1 MGKGGGSSAPPA
13 PDYSSLAKQQAAL
26 NQQAA
31 YQQTTANRPNQVNP
45 YGSLTWTNTPTT
57 QRQLDAQAYAS
68 ALEAYSKNPNGPA
81 PNQADFYKDMP
92 VDSWTQTVTLSPE
105 QQAIYNA
112 QTSNQQNALNL
123 AGQALQNVDTSPLD
137 LSKMGDV
144 RQLDFSNAQAL
155 PDSGFN
161 TVQQVQD
168 AMMSRLQPSLTQ
180 ARDQEIQRLKSQGI
194 TEGTPAWESAM
205 RSLNN
210 QQNDANQQAL
220 LAATSAYNDIFNRGL
235 ASRQQTIGEDTS
247 LYNTDVA
254 SRARNIQE
262 ALLQQQN
269 PINLYSSLVNGTA
282 TQMPSFSGYT
292 QATPYS
298 PADMVGAAQN
308 QYNASMNAYNAS
320 QQANANRNSGL
331 FGLAGTLL
339 TTPTSSGGTSLLGK
353 GLGLLGSL
361 F

>member
-13 PDYSSLAKQQAAL
+13 PDYSSLAKQQSAL
-26 NQQAA
+26 NQQTA
-31 YQQTTANRPNQVNP
+31 YQQTVANRPNQSNP
-45 YGSLTWTNTPTT
+45 YGSLTWTNSPTM
-57 QRQLDAQAYAS
+57 QKQLDAQAYAS
-68 ALEAYSKNPNGPA
+68 ALEAYSKNPSGQA

-92 VDSWTQTVTLSPE
+92 VDSWTQTVTLGPE

-112 QTSNQQNALNL
+112 QTSNQQNAMNL

-155 PDSGFN
+155 PDSGFGA
-161 TVQQVQD
+161 VQQVQD
-168 AMMSRLQPSLTQ
+168 AMMSRLQPGLTQ

-220 LAATSAYNDIFNRGL
+220 LGATRAYNDIFNRGL

-247 LYNTDVA
+247 LYNNDVA
-254 SRARNIQE
+254 NRNRNIQE

-269 PINLYSSLVNGTA
+269 PISLYSSLVGGGGGSA
-282 TQMPSFSGYT
+282 QMPSFGNYT

-298 PADMVGAAQN
+298 GPDIAGAAQN
-308 QYNASMNAYNAS
+308 QYNANMNAYNAS

-339 TTPTSSGGTSLLGK
+339 TAPMGGNSLLGK
-353 GLGLLGSL
+353 GLGLLGGL